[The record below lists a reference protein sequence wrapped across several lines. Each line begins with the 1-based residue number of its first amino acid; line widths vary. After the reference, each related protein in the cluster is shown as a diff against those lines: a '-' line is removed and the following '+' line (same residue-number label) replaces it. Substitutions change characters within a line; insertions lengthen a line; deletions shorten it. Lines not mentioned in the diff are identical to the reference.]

1 MLSLLGVEFLLLLS
15 VFVAVD
21 HVRHSGHKLT
31 SNGLID
37 AVAFACT
44 TMLAIFAIGAYQ
56 GDALRSTRI
65 LVPRL
70 LAGAAIGTFAMCLG
84 WIAPEYGAV
93 SPWQM
98 LLLAVVAAGVL
109 ICARVLGLQLRG
121 LRQALKPKV
130 LVLGTGAGAL
140 ALWDACGERHGVRLH
155 RFLDPGGNVDR
166 LTAASELPPDR
177 VMPLPPDLVGLA
189 RHEHAREIVVALD
202 DRRQRLPVETLL
214 RCRMQG
220 IRVTDGS
227 SFIERATGRLD
238 LESLRPSWLI
248 FADGF
253 HGGRAGEWAKRG
265 LDLVFSA
272 VLLVAMAPLLVLIAL
287 AIKLDGPGPVFYRQ
301 KRVGLNGRAFSIL
314 KFRTMRED
322 AESDGKARWASLH
335 DDRVTR
341 VGYVLRRSRFDELP
355 QLWNVLRGEMSVVGP
370 RPERPEFVAELAR
383 RIPFY
388 QERHE
393 IRPGITGWAQ
403 ISCSYGCTEE
413 DARLKLSYDLYYLK
427 NRSFSFDL
435 LILVRTVGTVLFGEG
450 AR

>member
-15 VFVAVD
+15 VFVATD
-21 HVRHSGHKLT
+21 HFRQSDHNLV
-31 SNGLID
+31 SNGLLD

-56 GDALRSTRI
+56 GDALRSTRV

-70 LAGAAIGTFAMCLG
+70 LTGAVIGAFTMYFG
-84 WIAPEYGAV
+84 WIVPEYGV
-93 SPWQM
+93 IPPWQM

-109 ICARVLGLQLRG
+109 IGARVVGLQLRG
-121 LRQALKPKV
+121 LRRALKPKV

-140 ALWDACGERHGVRLH
+140 ALWHACGERHGIRLH
-155 RFLDPGGNVDR
+155 RFLDAMGDPDR
-166 LTAASELPPDR
+166 VIGSELPLDR
-177 VMPLPPDLVGLA
+177 VMPLPADLAVLA
-189 RHEHAREIVVALD
+189 RREHANEIVVALD
-202 DRRQRLPVETLL
+202 DRRQRLPVEMLL

-220 IRVTDGS
+220 IRVTDES
-227 SFIERATGRLD
+227 SFIERATGRVD
-238 LESLRPSWLI
+238 LEALRPSWLI

-253 HGGRAGEWAKRG
+253 HCGRMEAWAKRV
-265 LDLVFSA
+265 LDLGFSLG
-272 VLLVAMAPLLVLIAL
+272 LLAAMAPLLLVIAVT
-287 AIKLDGPGPVFYRQ
+287 IKLDSPGPVFYRQ
-301 KRVGLNGRAFSIL
+301 RRVGLQGRAFSIL

-322 AESDGKARWASLH
+322 AESDGRARWATLG
-335 DDRVTR
+335 DDRITR
-341 VGYVLRRSRFDELP
+341 VGSVLRRTRFDELP

-370 RPERPEFVAELAR
+370 RPERPEFVAELAE

-388 QERHE
+388 RERHQ

-403 ISCSYGCTEE
+403 ISCSYGASEE

>member
-1 MLSLLGVEFLLLLS
+1 
-15 VFVAVD
+15 VFVITD
-21 HVRHSGHKLT
+21 HVRASGDELT
-31 SNGLID
+31 SNGLLD
-37 AVAFACT
+37 AAAFACT

-56 GDALRSTRI
+56 GDALRSTRV

-70 LAGAAIGTFAMCLG
+70 LTGAVIGAFAMYLG
-84 WIAPEYGAV
+84 WIVPEYGAIP
-93 SPWQM
+93 PWQM
-98 LLLAVVAAGVL
+98 LLLAMLAAGVL
-109 ICARVLGLQLRG
+109 IGARLLGLQLRG

-140 ALWDACGERHGVRLH
+140 AVWHACGERYGIRLQ
-155 RFLDPGGNVDR
+155 RFLDPIGDLGR
-166 LTAASELPPDR
+166 AIGSGLPVDR
-177 VMPLPPDLVGLA
+177 VMPLPADLALLA
-189 RHEHAREIVVALD
+189 RHEHASEIVVALD
-202 DRRQRLPVETLL
+202 DRRRKLPVEMLL

-220 IRVTDGS
+220 IRVTDES

-253 HGGRAGEWAKRG
+253 HCGRAGAWAKRG

-272 VLLVAMAPLLVLIAL
+272 GLLAIMAPLLAVIAL
-287 AIKLDGPGPVFYRQ
+287 AIKLDSPGPVFYRQ
-301 KRVGLNGRAFSIL
+301 RRVGLQGRLFSIL

-322 AESDGKARWASLH
+322 AESDGRARWASPD

-341 VGYVLRRSRFDELP
+341 VGYVLRRMRFDELP

-370 RPERPEFVAELAR
+370 RPERPEFVAGLAEK
-383 RIPFY
+383 IPFY
-388 QERHE
+388 QQRHQ

-403 ISCSYGCTEE
+403 ISCSYGASEE

-435 LILVRTVGTVLFGEG
+435 VILIRTVGTVLFSEG